1 MRQELRFCTAADGTG
16 LAYAV
21 GGHGAPLVKAGHWL
35 THLERDW
42 TSPVWRHW
50 LDFLSSRRT
59 VVRYDERGCGLSDR
73 SDPELSLASWVGDLE
88 AVVDAAG
95 VDRFALLGMSQGG
108 PTAIAYAAR
117 NPERVSRL
125 VLYGTYG
132 RGRLRRDPT
141 PQAREEA
148 AALVAL
154 TRAGWGGPNPA
165 YRRLFTTLFVPGGSD
180 EQMAWFDEL
189 QQVSSS
195 PDQAARA
202 RAIRS
207 ELDVSELAAGLDVPT
222 LVLHG
227 RGDGLVPFEEGRR
240 LASLIPGASFVPLES
255 QNHILLADEPAWTS
269 FVAEVTAFLG
279 AAGGPQSPPD
289 HSLAGLSSREREVLE
304 LVARGQGNDEIAEV
318 LVLSVRTV
326 ERHLSNAYAKLG
338 LTGRGARAGA
348 AARFVAD
355 VGR

>member
-1 MRQELRFCTAADGTG
+1 MRQELRFCTAADGVR

-21 GGHGAPLVKAGHWL
+21 GGRGAPLVKAGHWL

-42 TSPVWRHW
+42 ASPVWRHW
-50 LDFLSSRRT
+50 LEFLSGRST

-73 SDPELSLASWVGDLE
+73 SDPALSFASWVGDLE

-95 VDRFALLGMSQGG
+95 VERFTLLGMSQGG

-117 NPERVSRL
+117 HPERVSRL
-125 VLYGTYG
+125 VLYGTSA

-154 TRAGWGGPNPA
+154 TRAGWGRPNPA
-165 YRRLFTTLFVPGGSD
+165 YRRMFTTLFVPGGSD

-189 QQVSSS
+189 QRISSS

-207 ELDVSELAAGLDVPT
+207 ELDVSDLAADLDVPT

-227 RGDGLVPFEEGRR
+227 WGGTAWCRSRRADDSPRSSRSLVR
-240 LASLIPGASFVPLES
+240 
-255 QNHILLADEPAWTS
+255 PA
-269 FVAEVTAFLG
+269 
-279 AAGGPQSPPD
+279 
-289 HSLAGLSSREREVLE
+289 REREPHPAGGRASLGG
-304 LVARGQGNDEIAEV
+304 LHRG
-318 LVLSVRTV
+318 
-326 ERHLSNAYAKLG
+326 
-338 LTGRGARAGA
+338 GRCLPG
-348 AARFVAD
+348 
-355 VGR
+355 